1 MFKIREDI
9 IMNIKKSLTTAY
21 NNTACFVKKNSPDIL
36 MGAGLISI
44 AVGTIINCVNARKAA
59 RKAAYEPSQD
69 EMILN
74 EARETGSKK
83 ELTKAYV
90 KVGFNKAKPY
100 ILGTAIEVAGAAACI
115 GSHGILKTRNAEL
128 AVTCAA
134 LTKTIDS
141 LKNAAD
147 KKFGEGAGDDIE
159 KEAMS
164 KNQTSDGFE
173 PELSDL
179 YYAFGPGDPDYYDQ
193 SPEQTLEALR
203 VMETT
208 ANYLLIG
215 KGNGGFVTLNEV
227 RSTIG
232 LPETKSGAVLGWRYF
247 KNAEDNKYGDNYI
260 SFDLPEKLDDDD
272 AMPHSGYIF
281 YLRFNCDSLPIIYD

>member
-1 MFKIREDI
+1 MFKIRKDI
-9 IMNIKKSLTTAY
+9 IMDIKQSLTTAY

-36 MGAGLISI
+36 MGAGLIGI
-44 AVGTIINCVNARKAA
+44 VVGTIVNCVNARKAA
-59 RKAAYEPSQD
+59 CEPSQN

-74 EARETGSKK
+74 EARETGSRK
-83 ELTKAYV
+83 ELAKAYV

-100 ILGTAIEVAGAAACI
+100 ILGTAIEMAGAAACI

-141 LKNAAD
+141 LKQAAD

-173 PELSDL
+173 PQLSDL
-179 YYAFGPGDPDYYDQ
+179 YYDFGPGDPDYYDQ
-193 SPEQTLEALR
+193 SPDQTLDALR

-208 ANYLLIG
+208 ANHLLVA
-215 KGNGGFVTLNEV
+215 KGNGGFITLNEV
-227 RSTIG
+227 RSALG

-260 SFDLPEKLDDDD
+260 SFGLPEKLSDDD

-281 YLRFNCDSLPIIYD
+281 YLRFNCDALPIIYD